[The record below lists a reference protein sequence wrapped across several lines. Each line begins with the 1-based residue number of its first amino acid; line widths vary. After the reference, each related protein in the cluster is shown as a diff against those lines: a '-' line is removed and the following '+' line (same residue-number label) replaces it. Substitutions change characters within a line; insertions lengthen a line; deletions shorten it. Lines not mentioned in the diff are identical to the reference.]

1 MKNFEKISFKIKNHK
16 LSTHNIKIQYVVDY
30 KPKKHF
36 QEDDRDKWSKS
47 ILGVKNEDLESIE
60 IWAKII
66 SATIKKDTSFI
77 IVCVPPSKANKISGI
92 KKIVQQV
99 GREKN
104 MTIGED
110 LLFRSQSVQKQ
121 HEKRKSINEIKNT
134 IKFNLNSEKIILNK
148 HILLLDDIISTGNT
162 ILACSQI
169 LLSKGAKKV
178 TALLLGST
186 LKVY

>member
-1 MKNFEKISFKIKNHK
+1 
-16 LSTHNIKIQYVVDY
+16 
-30 KPKKHF
+30 
-36 QEDDRDKWSKS
+36 
-47 ILGVKNEDLESIE
+47 
-60 IWAKII
+60 
-66 SATIKKDTSFI
+66 
-77 IVCVPPSKANKISGI
+77 
-92 KKIVQQV
+92 
-99 GREKN
+99 